1 MIALAIGNEKSHKQV
16 FNCGTDRFIS
26 YKNLCTAISKAC
38 KQVDGPKFAFYDPK
52 KLEKKASF
60 PFRATTFVL
69 DPSKVCPLFY
79 ILFFYFFYHNFF
91 SDFVYFFLNVII
103 EFLL

>member
-69 DPSKVCPLFY
+69 DPSKVCDPLF
-79 ILFFYFFYHNFF
+79 
-91 SDFVYFFLNVII
+91 
-103 EFLL
+103 